1 MQSRED
7 LRRRDHKNNLYL
19 LIAGI
24 IIIVAIIAGLVIH
37 NNHVASTHRAQQFA
51 STHFNPKVK
60 IDDVQVGKLT
70 VAKATKKINR
80 QGKNNV
86 NLRQGKIIYSRNP
99 KEQTTNSAEVQGFFK
114 KQHTTLPSKQAYSYY
129 SPELAKAAKKL
140 KLINDD
146 VIIFKVGRKD
156 FKLKGRD
163 LITNA
168 SYKNNK
174 YHLNDS
180 KAIGQAIRKINHEV
194 STIHKSYRI
203 AVPVGNKVNG
213 KMITVKNKTYGWGV
227 YDKRAKIAIAHAFLN
242 GKKTIDG
249 SNYLYGLGYSTY
261 PHGYMKSNHGLGETY
276 VVVSLK
282 KQEVWQVEKGKITN
296 RLTDVVTG
304 TMEGSKGNQTPRGVW
319 YIHYKQRHAT
329 LRGKNDDGSNY
340 ASPVDYWM
348 PFTLSGC
355 GFHDA
360 SWRTDWSKTAYLKG
374 GSHGCVNIKP
384 AEIRSVWRHMHKL
397 EPVIVYE

>member
-7 LRRRDHKNNLYL
+7 LRRRNHKNNLYL
-19 LIAGI
+19 LIGGIVI
-24 IIIVAIIAGLVIH
+24 IIAIIVGFVIH
-37 NNHVASTHRAQQFA
+37 NNHVASNNRAQQFA
-51 STHFNPKVK
+51 STHFNPNVK
-60 IDDVQVGKLT
+60 IDGVKVGKLT
-70 VAKATKKINR
+70 IAKATTKINK
-80 QGKNNV
+80 QAKNNV
-86 NLRQGKIIYSRNP
+86 NLKKGKIIYSRNP
-99 KEQTTNSAEVQGFFK
+99 SEQTTNLAEVKDFFK
-114 KQHTTLPSKQAYSYY
+114 KQHTKLPSNQNYNFNSKN
-129 SPELAKAAKKL
+129 LATAENKL
-140 KLINDD
+140 KRINNM
-146 VIIFKVGRKD
+146 VVTFKVGGKN
-156 FKLKGRD
+156 FKLQGKR

-168 SYKNNK
+168 SYKNHK
-174 YHLNDS
+174 YQINDS
-180 KAIGQAIRKINHEV
+180 KAISQAIKKINQDV
-194 STIHKSYRI
+194 STIHKSYRV
-203 AVPVGNKVNG
+203 AVPVGNKVKG
-213 KMITVKNKTYGWGV
+213 KIITVKNKTYGWGV
-227 YDKRAKIAIAHAFLN
+227 YDKRAKIAIAHAFLK

-282 KQEVWQVEKGKITN
+282 KQEVWQIEKGKITN

-329 LRGKNDDGSNY
+329 LRGQNDDGSNY
-340 ASPVDYWM
+340 ASPVSYWM

-360 SWRTDWSKTAYLKG
+360 SWRTDWSKTAYLRG

-384 AEIRSVWRHMHKL
+384 AEIKSVWHHMHKL
-397 EPVIVYE
+397 EPVIIYE